1 MNAPDARSLALEA
14 LLATLGRGRFL
25 DEALAEACRV
35 RPAARER
42 ALARE
47 LAYGTCRFWVRLAS
61 IRDHLLERPL
71 KDRDSD
77 IGVIIALGL
86 YQIEY
91 SRIPA
96 YACVA
101 ASVELARARGKR
113 WAGGLVNA
121 VLRRFLREREA
132 CLAQVDRNEAAKH
145 AHPSWLLDAL
155 QRAWPAHWEA
165 IAQANNTPGPLSLR
179 VNTRRLS
186 RDTALE
192 RLAAAGHAAHRLSHA
207 RDGVVLDHAVDVSQ
221 IPGFAEGDFSVQ
233 DEAAQLA
240 ADLLDVSPGQRVLDA
255 CAAPGGKLAHL
266 LEREPS
272 LAAAHAIER
281 DPARVEMLRGTLERL
296 GLHATVTAGDACT
309 PDAWWDGRPYE
320 RILVDAPCTA
330 IGVIRRH
337 PDIKLLRRASDAAR
351 LAGLQ
356 FAILD
361 AVWPL
366 LARGG
371 LLLYATCSIMPEEN
385 SGPVNR
391 LLAAH
396 ADAEAPG
403 LQLACG
409 VPAPPGRQILP
420 GEAGMDGFYY
430 ALLAKR

>member
-1 MNAPDARSLALEA
+1 LNAPDARTLALDA
-14 LLATLGRGRFL
+14 LLQTLSRGRFL
-25 DEALAEACRV
+25 DDALAAGCARQ
-35 RPAARER
+35 PLPRER

-47 LAYGTCRFWVRLAS
+47 LAYGTCRFWIRLAA
-61 IRDHLLERPL
+61 IRDGLLERPL
-71 KDRDSD
+71 RPRDAD
-77 IGVIIALGL
+77 IGIIIALGL

-101 ASVELARARGKR
+101 ASVALAGTRGKR
-113 WAGGLVNA
+113 WAGALVNA

-132 CLAQVDRNEAAKH
+132 CLVAADRDSSTRL
-145 AHPSWLLDAL
+145 AHPPWLLAEL
-155 QRAWPAHWEA
+155 ERAWPTHWEA
-165 IAQANNTPGPLSLR
+165 IARANNTPGPMTLR

-186 RDTALE
+186 RDSALQ
-192 RLAAAGHAAHRLSHA
+192 RLAAAGHSAHALLFA
-207 RDGVVLDHAVDVSQ
+207 RDGIALQQPRDVAQ
-221 IPGFAEGDFSVQ
+221 IPGFTDGDFSVQ

-240 ADLLDVSPGQRVLDA
+240 ADLLDAAPGQRLLDA
-255 CAAPGGKLAHL
+255 CAAPGGKLAHV
-266 LEREPS
+266 LERIPS
-272 LAAAHAIER
+272 LAAAHAVER
-281 DPARVEMLRGTLERL
+281 DPARVQRLRDTLGRL
-296 GLHATVTAGDACT
+296 GLEAQVITGDASA
-309 PDAWWDGRPYE
+309 PGAWWDGKPYE

-330 IGVIRRH
+330 TGVIRRH
-337 PDIKLLRRASDAAR
+337 PDIKLLRTASDPAR
-351 LAGLQ
+351 MADTQ

-371 LLLYATCSIMPEEN
+371 RLLYATCSVMPEEN
-385 SGPVNR
+385 SGPVDR

-396 ADAEAPG
+396 ADATAPD